1 MIKFI
6 GAFSLAGFVI
16 SCLLT
21 IVWKILVKIPD
32 LYVSIGMNLFPVY
45 LLFWPSSILVMVDD
59 LSPDQKGIDYG
70 ILTISI
76 IANVI
81 LYSVIGFLL
90 WWGWNRQKWVLIV
103 VGFAITMGWYKIL
116 RLFTIV

>member
-16 SCLLT
+16 PCLLT
-21 IVWKILVKIPD
+21 IAWKILVKTPD
-32 LYVSIGMNLFPVY
+32 LYVSISTMLFP
-45 LLFWPSSILVMVDD
+45 LQMLFWPSSILMVVDD
-59 LSPDQKGIDYG
+59 LSPDQKGISYG
-70 ILTISI
+70 VLTISI

-90 WWGWNRQKWVLIV
+90 WWGWNRQKWVLIL
-103 VGFAITMGWYKIL
+103 VGSAITMGWYKIL
-116 RLFTIV
+116 RLLEIV